1 MDCPLGST
9 PYQMTNTSIAT
20 SSSEAKT
27 TWRIAMGPPPEPHA
41 PFRRHPDGKTYASVA
56 GTMPTNKPSPPAA
69 AASQP
74 SAPTLSRG
82 KIAFLK
88 GGKFE
93 NDLGKILVRTY
104 DAQTNQPL
112 LKEFIPS
119 DAPAE
124 DEDFLIQWRGK
135 TIGLEA
141 KNFGTSE
148 GGQRAFVL
156 SDGKLIIPDT
166 ARNRIHRTCLPQD
179 FVPFEGRIPSFKKG
193 DLTRETWDKERELF
207 RDQHIRCSPTAIADY
222 YRVKGSSYIQIQG
235 MGLYHTGVDVCGWGV
250 PLFKCPTR
258 MRIRCKTH
266 KGNVPT
272 TVQAALNYNK
282 DRLEKS
288 PYCLMTGPLPPSLQ
302 MKA

>member
-1 MDCPLGST
+1 
-9 PYQMTNTSIAT
+9 MTIQPTT
-20 SSSEAKT
+20 TEAKT
-27 TWRIAMGPPPEPHA
+27 TWRVAMGPPPGTRV
-41 PFRRHPDGKTYASVA
+41 PFRRSLDGKSYASVA
-56 GTMPTNKPSPPAA
+56 GTMTKTKPNPKPSPPATPPA
-69 AASQP
+69 AP
-74 SAPTLSRG
+74 VSRG

-93 NDLGKILVRTY
+93 NELGKILVHLH
-104 DAQTNQPL
+104 DVETNQPL
-112 LKEFIPS
+112 LKEFIAS

-124 DEDFLIQWRGK
+124 NEDFIIQWRGK
-135 TIGLEA
+135 KIGLEA
-141 KNFGTSE
+141 KNLGTSE

-156 SDGKLIIPDT
+156 QDDKLMIPDLG
-166 ARNRIHRTCLPQD
+166 RNRIHRACLPHD
-179 FVPFEGRIPSFKKG
+179 FVPFEGRIPSFKRG
-193 DLTRETWDKERELF
+193 DLSRETWDKERELF
-207 RDQHIRCSPTAIADY
+207 RDQHIRCSPTAIAEY
-222 YRVKGSSYIQIQG
+222 YRMKGSSYIQIQG

-288 PYCLMTGPLPPSLQ
+288 PYCLFDERLPPSLV
-302 MKA
+302 KKT

>member
-1 MDCPLGST
+1 
-9 PYQMTNTSIAT
+9 MTNSTIKQ
-20 SSSEAKT
+20 SSSNEGKT
-27 TWRIAMGPPPEPHA
+27 VWRIATGPPPGPKA
-41 PFRRHPDGKTYASVA
+41 PFRRHPDGKSYASVA
-56 GTMPTNKPSPPAA
+56 SMPANKPSPPPAN
-69 AASQP
+69 SP

-93 NDLGKILVRTY
+93 NELGNVLVHLH
-104 DAQTNQPL
+104 DVQTNQPL
-112 LKEFIPS
+112 LKEFVPS
-119 DAPAE
+119 DTPAE
-124 DEDFLIQWRGK
+124 NQDFCIQWRGK

-148 GGQRAFVL
+148 GGQRAFTL
-156 SDGKLIIPDT
+156 QDGKLVIPDIS
-166 ARNRIHRTCLPQD
+166 RNRIHRACLPKD

-193 DLTRETWDKERELF
+193 DLTRETWEKEWELF

-222 YRVKGSSYIQIQG
+222 YRMKGSSYIQIQG
-235 MGLYHTGVDVCGWGV
+235 MGLYHTGIDVCGWGV

-258 MRIRCKTH
+258 IRIRCKTH

-288 PYCLMTGPLPPSLQ
+288 PYCLIEGRLPSSLV
-302 MKA
+302 KKD

>member
-1 MDCPLGST
+1 
-9 PYQMTNTSIAT
+9 MTNLTTTSIAHPT
-20 SSSEAKT
+20 SCEAKT
-27 TWRIAMGPPPEPHA
+27 NWRIAMGPPPGPHA

-56 GTMPTNKPSPPAA
+56 GSMPTNKPSPPA
-69 AASQP
+69 SNPP
-74 SAPTLSRG
+74 SPAPTLSRG

-93 NDLGKILVRTY
+93 NELGTILVNLV
-104 DAQTNQPL
+104 DVQTNQPL
-112 LKEFIPS
+112 LKEFTPT

-124 DEDFLIQWRGK
+124 NEDFLIQWRGK
-135 TIGLEA
+135 KFGLEA
-141 KNFGTSE
+141 KNLGTSE

-156 SDGKLIIPDT
+156 QDGKLVIPDLS
-166 ARNRIHRTCLPQD
+166 RNRIHRACLPKD

-207 RDQHIRCSPTAIADY
+207 RDQHIRCSQTAIADY
-222 YRVKGSSYIQIQG
+222 YRMKGSFYIQIQG
-235 MGLYHTGVDVCGWGV
+235 MGLYHTGVDVCNWGV

-288 PYCLMTGPLPPSLQ
+288 PYCLFEGRLPSSLAV
-302 MKA
+302 KA